1 MAERDVPAD
10 QVSRILIEKRCEVY
24 SQVAALLMD
33 LDEAVVEDDGLRARY
48 LLQDVRRTLRTALA
62 FLTDEVYSELE
73 QVEALMDLL
82 PTREGSGIPAEA
94 ASELV
99 DRVQLLHVKLA
110 RSLKL
115 PTLQDLEQIVGLDR
129 RLKQRLTED
138 HRGLEARVK
147 RRKLEDECW
156 QHEAAAREEIGKKNY
171 ARAIKSL
178 RQAIALDPER
188 PVLRND
194 LGVVFS
200 LLGKN
205 EEAIVEYVAA
215 VELNEKHPERRTEEW
230 TTSYYNLGI
239 ALRKRA
245 QELLDRGDRGTALD
259 LLGRARAAFEEY
271 TRLGAAGPK
280 AHDARVVIDRI
291 GEQVRSLEAPPAPSA
306 DARPAAERVLEDEAG
321 STGPR
326 RLS

>member
-33 LDEAVVEDDGLRARY
+33 LDEAVEEDDGVRARY

-73 QVEALMDLL
+73 RVEALMQLL

-94 ASELV
+94 ADELA

-115 PTLQDLEQIVGLDR
+115 PTLQDLEQIVGIER

-156 QHEAAAREEIGKKNY
+156 THEAAAREEIGKKNY

-178 RQAIALDPER
+178 KQAIGLDPER
-188 PVLRND
+188 PVFRND
-194 LGVVFS
+194 LGVVLS
-200 LLGKN
+200 LVGKHD
-205 EEAIVEYVAA
+205 EAIVEYRAA
-215 VELNEKHPERRTEEW
+215 VELNERHPDRRTEEW

-245 QELLDRGDRGTALD
+245 QELLERRDEAGALD
-259 LLGRARAAFEEY
+259 LLKQARAAFEEY
-271 TRLGAAGPK
+271 TRLSAAGPK
-280 AHDARVVIDRI
+280 VHDARNVMERLC
-291 GEQVRSLEAPPAPSA
+291 EQVAELEAGVEVGGED
-306 DARPAAERVLEDEAG
+306 DALEGEAG
-321 STGPR
+321 
-326 RLS
+326 

>member
-33 LDEAVVEDDGLRARY
+33 LDEAVEEDDGVRARY

-73 QVEALMDLL
+73 RVEALMQLL
-82 PTREGSGIPAEA
+82 PTREGVGIPAEA
-94 ASELV
+94 AAELG

-115 PTLQDLEQIVGLDR
+115 PTLQDLEQIVGIDR
-129 RLKQRLTED
+129 RLKQRLTDD

-147 RRKLEDECW
+147 RRKLEDECF

-178 RQAIALDPER
+178 KQAIALDPDR
-188 PVLRND
+188 PVFRND
-194 LGVVFS
+194 LGVVLS
-200 LLGKN
+200 LVGKH
-205 EEAIVEYVAA
+205 EEAIVEYRAA
-215 VELNEKHPERRTEEW
+215 VELNERHPDRRTEEW

-239 ALRKRA
+239 ALKKRA
-245 QELLDRGDRGTALD
+245 QELLDRRDATAALD
-259 LLGRARAAFEEY
+259 LLKQARAAFEEY
-271 TRLGAAGPK
+271 TRLSAAGPK
-280 AHDARVVIDRI
+280 VHDARNVMERI
-291 GEQVRSLEAPPAPSA
+291 AEQVAAFEVGPAVEANDPRA
-306 DARPAAERVLEDEAG
+306 VEDEA
-321 STGPR
+321 S
-326 RLS
+326 

>member
-33 LDEAVVEDDGLRARY
+33 LDEAVEEDDGVRARY
-48 LLQDVRRTLRTALA
+48 LLQDMRRTLRTALA

-73 QVEALMDLL
+73 RVEALMQLL
-82 PTREGSGIPAEA
+82 PTREGAGIPAEA
-94 ASELV
+94 ADELG

-115 PTLQDLEQIVGLDR
+115 PTLQDLEQIVGIER

-156 QHEAAAREEIGKKNY
+156 THEAAAREEIGKKNY

-178 RQAIALDPER
+178 KLAIGLDPER
-188 PVLRND
+188 PVFRND
-194 LGVVFS
+194 LGVVLS
-200 LLGKN
+200 LVGKH
-205 EEAIVEYVAA
+205 EEAIVEYRAA
-215 VELNEKHPERRTEEW
+215 VELNERHPDRRTEEW

-245 QELLDRGDRGTALD
+245 QELLDRASRLRDGDGRDEAAALD
-259 LLGRARAAFEEY
+259 LLKQARAAFEEY
-271 TRLGAAGPK
+271 TRLSAAGPK
-280 AHDARVVIDRI
+280 VHDARNVMERI
-291 GEQVRSLEAPPAPSA
+291 CEQVAQLEAGVDVEGE
-306 DARPAAERVLEDEAG
+306 DANVLEDEA
-321 STGPR
+321 S
-326 RLS
+326 